1 MCCLLLDPATLWR
14 AAAVVRD
21 GRHVG
26 DGGDFKA
33 RGLKRSN
40 CLLATGTR
48 ALHENLDLA
57 HTVLHRLARGAF
69 SGLRSRVWRA
79 LARAFE
85 AGDAAGAPRNHAAG
99 QIRQRD
105 DRVIEAGLD
114 VRMAHRHV
122 LLLSP
127 ACLRL
132 LLAFRHRCCCV
143 PLLLAP
149 DADRALRSAALACI
163 GLGALAARGE
173 VAPMAQPAVRAD
185 LLQSL
190 DIQRDLAAQVTLD
203 LVAPIDDLAQAV

>member
-33 RGLKRSN
+33 CGLKRSN

-79 LARAFE
+79 LARALE

-114 VRMAHRHV
+114 MRMPDRDVLLLPASRLCRALSFRHV
-122 LLLSP
+122 LAAL
-127 ACLRL
+127 
-132 LLAFRHRCCCV
+132 

-149 DADRALRSAALACI
+149 DAD
-163 GLGALAARGE
+163 
-173 VAPMAQPAVRAD
+173 
-185 LLQSL
+185 
-190 DIQRDLAAQVTLD
+190 
-203 LVAPIDDLAQAV
+203 